1 MRILSSKSEK
11 RKIKPHKKHIPK
23 IEQVQIVLYN
33 SYMKKKR
40 RKLKWWVQSILTAI
54 VLVVAFS
61 VMKKTGCL
69 MINRVEGSSMLPN
82 FVTDNIVITTNLL
95 KIDRYEVVT
104 ATTPTGTEVIK
115 RVIGLPGETVSY
127 DGKHIYVNGELTD
140 ESFTYDGSDLDKE
153 TEEYV
158 LSLLK
163 GSVTL
168 GDDEY
173 FLVGD
178 NRGNSTDSRAYGAV
192 KASMIHGRVIA
203 KDN

>member
-1 MRILSSKSEK
+1 
-11 RKIKPHKKHIPK
+11 
-23 IEQVQIVLYN
+23 
-33 SYMKKKR
+33 MKKKR
-40 RKLKWWVQSILTAI
+40 RKLKWWVQSMLTAT
-54 VLVVAFS
+54 VLAGTFG
-61 VMKKTGCL
+61 VMKKTGSL
-69 MINRVEGSSMLPN
+69 SVNKVEGSSMLPN

-203 KDN
+203 KDK